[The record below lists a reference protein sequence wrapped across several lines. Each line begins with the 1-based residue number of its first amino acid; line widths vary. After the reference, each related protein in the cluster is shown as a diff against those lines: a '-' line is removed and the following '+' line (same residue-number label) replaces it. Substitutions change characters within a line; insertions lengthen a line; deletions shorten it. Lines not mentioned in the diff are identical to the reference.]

1 MNPEAAAGDG
11 GFGPK
16 CERGNGGL
24 WTANGV
30 GKRRTATTEVDS
42 RPDFF
47 PSFFSFLA
55 VSPDLKIWCMEIVFE
70 GLLFIEFFFSVIG
83 RL

>member
-1 MNPEAAAGDG
+1 MNPEMAAAAGDG

-16 CERGNGGL
+16 CEGGNDKL
-24 WTANGV
+24 WTATTDNE
-30 GKRRTATTEVDS
+30 RRHCDGGDG
-42 RPDFF
+42 DFF

-55 VSPDLKIWCMEIVFE
+55 VSPDLKIWCMEIVSE